1 MIVGCSQP
9 SIQSVQIR
17 PSEKT
22 PSRVLFSDD
31 SLSAVII
38 VGDDLS
44 QVDELRSV
52 ASTPV
57 SINFL
62 IDALFPEIHDS
73 TKLMYATKLL
83 NMWGQK

>member
-1 MIVGCSQP
+1 MNYKLTISFDGTNYAGWQ
-9 SIQSVQIR
+9 IQ

-44 QVDELRSV
+44 QVDELRSI

-73 TKLMYATKLL
+73 T
-83 NMWGQK
+83 

>member
-9 SIQSVQIR
+9 SIQSVQIQ

-22 PSRVLFSDD
+22 PSQVLFSDD

-44 QVDELRSV
+44 QIDDLRSV

-57 SINFL
+57 SIYFL

-73 TKLMYATKLL
+73 TKLMYSNLSL
-83 NMWGQK
+83 IHI